1 MTKIPVIY
9 LVEDDIDFSEATKEL
24 LDCEGLTT
32 RVFNRGVDMLAELDP
47 EWAGVILS
55 DVKMPKMDG
64 FELLH
69 ASQDIA
75 PEVPFVMMTG
85 HGDIPMALAAVEAGA
100 YGFLEKPI
108 RPEYLL
114 SQIHRALSSRKLF
127 LENQK
132 LRRRVARFAD
142 MGVYLLGTSRVM
154 KYCRKELLDVAP
166 LPLPVLIYGE
176 GGTGKELAARTI
188 HDFSDVD
195 GEFVVVNCSI
205 VTEPN
210 FSKLLDL
217 QGSLTN
223 TLFFRALHTLPL
235 SLQNILSDFLRQN
248 SDIRVITSITG
259 EPSNHL
265 ADGTLS
271 EELYYLINVA
281 TIQMPALRNR
291 DKDIYL
297 LLESFMREAAER
309 FGKKMR
315 MLSAEQLHKFYKYK
329 WPGNVRELRN
339 SAERIIIGLPVEL
352 QSQNS
357 VKDGYQNTSYEQAM
371 YEFEKSLLE
380 QTLVET
386 GGHRG
391 EAANLLSIPRK
402 RLYLRLKSVGLT
414 ET

>member
-1 MTKIPVIY
+1 MTKTPVVY
-9 LVEDDIDFSEATKEL
+9 LVEDDFDFGDATKEL
-24 LDCEGLTT
+24 LDGEGFTT
-32 RVFNRGVDMLAELDP
+32 RVFKQGADMLTELDP

-64 FELLH
+64 FEVLQ

-75 PEVPFVMMTG
+75 PEVPFIMMTG
-85 HGDIPMALAAVEAGA
+85 HGDIPMALAAVKAGA

-114 SQIHRALSSRKLF
+114 SQIDRALNSRRLF

-132 LRRRVARFAD
+132 LRRRVARFHD

-154 KYCRKELLDVAP
+154 KHCRKELLDVAP

-188 HDFSDVD
+188 HDFSDMD
-195 GEFVVVNCSI
+195 GEFIIINCSI
-205 VTEPN
+205 VTEQK
-210 FSKLLDL
+210 FCKTLD
-217 QGSLTN
+217 QQKKTSN
-223 TLFFRALHTLPL
+223 TLFLRALHTLPL

-248 SDIRVITSITG
+248 SETRIITSITD
-259 EPSNHL
+259 EPTFHL
-265 ADGTLS
+265 TNGTLS
-271 EELYYLINVA
+271 EELFYLINIA
-281 TIQMPALRNR
+281 TIKMPALRDR
-291 DKDIYL
+291 EKDIYL
-297 LLESFMREAAER
+297 LLEAFMRAAAER
-309 FGKKMR
+309 YGKKMR
-315 MLSAEQLHKFYKYK
+315 MLSAEQLHMFFKYK

-339 SAERIIIGLPVEL
+339 SAEKIIIGLPIEL
-352 QSQNS
+352 HNRKQR
-357 VKDGYQNTSYEQAM
+357 KDDYQDTSYEQAM

-391 EAANLLSIPRK
+391 EAAKLLSIPRK
-402 RLYLRLKSVGLT
+402 RLYLRLKTVGLSQT
-414 ET
+414 